1 MNEWTKSWSYTIHA
15 TNWQAVLVGEI
26 LCLMKDSAPSNV
38 NEVAVAFV
46 LFSWYKGKE
55 QPPWP
60 PSFISTTQEVA
71 GDIGFLSNYW
81 RALCL
86 ARKDSLVP
94 LHTSY
99 SRPLLALFLPFRF
112 PLPRLSTVNSC
123 YLLLL
128 YPAIKTGPCPGQI
141 LRERSVTWP
150 YATQPV
156 ARGLTRENS
165 LAFNDPSPWSASSN
179 VIGL

>member
-1 MNEWTKSWSYTIHA
+1 MSSSFDTREKSSHR
-15 TNWQAVLVGEI
+15 G
-26 LCLMKDSAPSNV
+26 
-38 NEVAVAFV
+38 
-46 LFSWYKGKE
+46 
-55 QPPWP
+55 
-60 PSFISTTQEVA
+60 
-71 GDIGFLSNYW
+71 
-81 RALCL
+81 
-86 ARKDSLVP
+86 
-94 LHTSY
+94 
-99 SRPLLALFLPFRF
+99 PLLSSPPHKRWRVTSASCLITGEHYVWPKGQSCAITHVLLQATSHTLSSILF

-141 LRERSVTWP
+141 FRERSLTWP

-165 LAFNDPSPWSASSN
+165 LAFNDPSPRPASSN

>member
-1 MNEWTKSWSYTIHA
+1 MPLTDL
-15 TNWQAVLVGEI
+15 QARLVGET
-26 LCLMKDSAPSNV
+26 LCLMKYSVPSNV

-46 LFSWYKGKE
+46 LFSWYKRKE

-60 PSFISTTQEVA
+60 PSFVSTTQEVA

-81 RALCL
+81 RVLCL
-86 ARKDSLVP
+86 AERTVLCHYARPTPGHLSHSFFRSVP
-94 LHTSY
+94 
-99 SRPLLALFLPFRF
+99 R
-112 PLPRLSTVNSC
+112 RLSTVNSC

-128 YPAIKTGPCPGQI
+128 YPAIKTGPCPAQI
-141 LRERSVTWP
+141 FRERSLTWP

-156 ARGLTRENS
+156 ARGQTRENS
-165 LAFNDPSPWSASSN
+165 LAFNDPSPRPASSN

>member
-1 MNEWTKSWSYTIHA
+1 MPLTDL
-15 TNWQAVLVGEI
+15 QAKLVGDT
-26 LCLMKDSAPSNV
+26 LCLMKYSVPSNV

-46 LFSWYKGKE
+46 LFGWYKGKE

-60 PSFISTTQEVA
+60 LSFVSTTQEVT

-86 ARKDSLVP
+86 AERTVLCHYARPTPGHFSHSFFGSVP
-94 LHTSY
+94 
-99 SRPLLALFLPFRF
+99 F

-123 YLLLL
+123 FLLLL

-141 LRERSVTWP
+141 FRERSLTWP

-156 ARGLTRENS
+156 ARGLTRENY
-165 LAFNDPSPWSASSN
+165 LAFNDPSPWPASSN